1 MSNPA
6 VFGVYGPIALDTSDP
21 TAGFAMVGPSE
32 EGEAPPDANTAI
44 DAYHWLV
51 AWAVILIILYFL
63 NRTRLGHVIIY
74 YFLALML
81 FFLVVTQYRFFA
93 AALAPFNRLDKAAGT
108 GDGSGSPAGGVAP
121 GDAVTQNAP
130 SAPLGQRIRDAFKR
144 AFGRS

>member
-1 MSNPA
+1 MVSPA
-6 VFGVYGPIALDTSDP
+6 TFGTYGPIALDPSDN
-21 TAGFAMVGPSE
+21 TAGFGTNGPSE
-32 EGEAPPDANTAI
+32 DVVPPDDANGVI

-93 AALAPFNRLDKAAGT
+93 AALAPFSRLDQAAGT
-108 GDGSGSPAGGVAP
+108 GDGTTPAAP

-130 SAPLGQRIRDAFKR
+130 AQPIGQSIRDAINK
-144 AFGRS
+144 ALGRSS